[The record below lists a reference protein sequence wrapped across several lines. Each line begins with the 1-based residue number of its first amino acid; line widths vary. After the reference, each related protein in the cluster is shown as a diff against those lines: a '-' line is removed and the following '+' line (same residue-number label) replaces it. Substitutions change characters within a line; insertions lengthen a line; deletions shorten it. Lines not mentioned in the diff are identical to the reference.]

1 MAKKVGRLN
10 IGDYLKLLL
19 WCSVRRKVILI
30 EKTQKEDLKEILV
43 LQYLTYQSE
52 AKLFGDIIGSVSAYE
67 EKGTV

>member
-1 MAKKVGRLN
+1 M
-10 IGDYLKLLL
+10 
-19 WCSVRRKVILI
+19 ILI